1 MATRRH
7 APDRESGYNR
17 EDRRERDARPV
28 QRERE
33 AGSRTPVRTTADTRP
48 TTAGESMTVPGID
61 PRSTVQTRAAV
72 EPRESREARSIAD
85 QRSARDPRDPTFSRD
100 PRTGGDTG
108 ERMPVAGRDVTR
120 ETRAAPPGI
129 ARDGGRETRLRP
141 DEVPQRGP
149 SNDYFLP
156 EEGISRDVIQAE
168 ICRYLGPDALVRPY
182 RHQDVSSFDSG
193 ESATLN
199 LV

>member
-1 MATRRH
+1 MSSRRH
-7 APDRESGYNR
+7 APDRENGFNR
-17 EDRRERDARPV
+17 EDRRERDTRPV

-48 TTAGESMTVPGID
+48 TTAGESMTVTGID
-61 PRSTVQTRAAV
+61 PRSTVQTRTVV
-72 EPRESREARSIAD
+72 EPRDSREAGSVAD
-85 QRSARDPRDPTFSRD
+85 RRSARDPRDPAFSRD

-108 ERMPVAGRDVTR
+108 ERVPVAGRDVTR
-120 ETRAAPPGI
+120 EARTAPPGMP
-129 ARDGGRETRLRP
+129 RDSGRDTRLRP
-141 DEVPQRGP
+141 DELPQRGP

-156 EEGISRDVIQAE
+156 EEGISREVIQAE

>member
-1 MATRRH
+1 MSSRRH

-17 EDRRERDARPV
+17 EDRRERDIRPV

-33 AGSRTPVRTTADTRP
+33 AGSITPVRTTADTRP
-48 TTAGESMTVPGID
+48 TTAGESMTVAGID
-61 PRSTVQTRAAV
+61 PRSTVQTRTVV
-72 EPRESREARSIAD
+72 EPRDSREARSIAD
-85 QRSARDPRDPTFSRD
+85 QRSARDPRDTTFSRD

-108 ERMPVAGRDVTR
+108 ERMPVAGRDVTH
-120 ETRAAPPGI
+120 ETRTAPPGMP
-129 ARDGGRETRLRP
+129 RDSGRETRLRP

-168 ICRYLGPDALVRPY
+168 ICRYLGPDALVRLY
-182 RHQDVSSFDSG
+182 HHKDVSSFDG
-193 ESATLN
+193 GQSATLN

>member
-1 MATRRH
+1 MSSRRH

-17 EDRRERDARPV
+17 EDRRERDTRPV

-48 TTAGESMTVPGID
+48 TTAVESMAVAGID
-61 PRSTVQTRAAV
+61 PRSTVQTRTVV
-72 EPRESREARSIAD
+72 EPRD
-85 QRSARDPRDPTFSRD
+85 TTFSRD

-120 ETRAAPPGI
+120 ETRAAPPGM
-129 ARDGGRETRLRP
+129 ARDNGRETRLRP
-141 DEVPQRGP
+141 EEVPQRGP

-193 ESATLN
+193 GSATLN